1 MIKPGWCR
9 PMIFYR
15 RDLDDVYC
23 YYYNQPIAIQ
33 GGYEDVHCV
42 KKAFQKLHPFL
53 RFGLLWKKY
62 FKNGA
67 STTKNKLSNS
77 LLFQVFIGG
86 PFLPYYCACHLSR
99 GISNRSSAY
108 LLWVQH
114 RLEYWKLEKW
124 WKKLIFD
131 KAFQQS
137 RIENILTFW
146 FLKKECM
153 KWKGIHTFILQE
165 YPRAWHL
172 KQIVTVIFHLTAKI

>member
-1 MIKPGWCR
+1 MAPK
-9 PMIFYR
+9 
-15 RDLDDVYC
+15 
-23 YYYNQPIAIQ
+23 
-33 GGYEDVHCV
+33 
-42 KKAFQKLHPFL
+42 
-53 RFGLLWKKY
+53 
-62 FKNGA
+62 
-67 STTKNKLSNS
+67 TNS
-77 LLFQVFIGG
+77 LLFQVFTGG
-86 PFLPYYCACHLSR
+86 PFLPHYCACHLSR
-99 GISNRSSAY
+99 GISNRSSAH

-146 FLKKECM
+146 FLKV

-172 KQIVTVIFHLTAKI
+172 KQTVTVIFHITAKLLWWHLWICCANICTNKSLEWSLVEMHFAHYCRFMPLKKFK